1 MEGQILSHYK
11 VLEKLGGGGM
21 GVVYK
26 ALDSRLDRHVA
37 LKFLPPELTR
47 DDDARER
54 FVLEAKA
61 ASALD
66 HPNICTVHDV
76 DETPD
81 GQLFIAMGYY
91 EGKTLKK
98 RIEQGPLPI
107 EEALDIAVQ
116 VTQGLVKAHGAGI
129 IHRDIKPA
137 NLIVTEDGLVKILDF
152 GIAKLTGQT
161 ALTQTG
167 ITLGTM
173 AYMSPEQLAG
183 ADVDQRADLWA
194 LGIVLYEMLTGQ
206 RPFRGEPET
215 ALMSAI
221 LNNTPKPVR
230 DLAPSTPARLGSI
243 VTTALEKDRKARY
256 TSAVELGQELAGC
269 HTALTASPPTA
280 ELTSVLRAMG
290 RPRVAVAALL
300 AVILIGAGAFWAWN
314 RGADARWAR
323 EEAIPEVI
331 RLVQEDEYIAAMALA
346 EQAERFIPDAPE
358 LTSLWSEMSVTRDF
372 ATDPPGADV
381 YFKSPA
387 AVDGDWVHVGPT
399 PLANARVP
407 SAVLRWKFEKEGFE
421 TAEFIWG
428 GVPNSFALPENGTTP
443 DGMVAIPAS
452 SLGVTLSGFDRVPT
466 HPAGEYLIDK
476 HEVTNAEYRE
486 FVDAGGYT
494 KTRFW
499 THDFVKGGEVI
510 PWEDAMEEFQDRTGR
525 FAPATWEVGTYLRG
539 KRITR
544 FEA

>member
-116 VTQGLVKAHGAGI
+116 VTHGLVKAHGAVI

-137 NLIVTEDGLVKILDF
+137 NLIVTEDGLVKILGF

-221 LNNTPKPVR
+221 LNN
-230 DLAPSTPARLGSI
+230 
-243 VTTALEKDRKARY
+243 VTVQALWNVGTDF
-256 TSAVELGQELAGC
+256 
-269 HTALTASPPTA
+269 
-280 ELTSVLRAMG
+280 VLV
-290 RPRVAVAALL
+290 PF
-300 AVILIGAGAFWAWN
+300 AVISYALGDEAGAH
-314 RGADARWAR
+314 
-323 EEAIPEVI
+323 EAI
-331 RLVQEDEYIAAMALA
+331 AA
-346 EQAERFIPDAPE
+346 
-358 LTSLWSEMSVTRDF
+358 
-372 ATDPPGADV
+372 
-381 YFKSPA
+381 
-387 AVDGDWVHVGPT
+387 
-399 PLANARVP
+399 
-407 SAVLRWKFEKEGFE
+407 
-421 TAEFIWG
+421 
-428 GVPNSFALPENGTTP
+428 
-443 DGMVAIPAS
+443 
-452 SLGVTLSGFDRVPT
+452 
-466 HPAGEYLIDK
+466 
-476 HEVTNAEYRE
+476 
-486 FVDAGGYT
+486 
-494 KTRFW
+494 
-499 THDFVKGGEVI
+499 
-510 PWEDAMEEFQDRTGR
+510 
-525 FAPATWEVGTYLRG
+525 
-539 KRITR
+539 
-544 FEA
+544 